1 MVFIP
6 RHGRGPPK
14 TGKAQRLSA
23 DVNNWQGW
31 EEADG
36 DRAHSNGCSEIGGS
50 VAANEDVN

>member
-1 MVFIP
+1 MAEVHQ
-6 RHGRGPPK
+6 RL
-14 TGKAQRLSA
+14 GKAQRLSA

-36 DRAHSNGCSEIGGS
+36 DRAHPDGCSEIGGS